1 MVDIDYLKEV
11 KTRGLDDF
19 QISEVTEGLKKL
31 TVEQVDIYAWPKYD
45 HMQMQEIRL
54 ALEEGLSEEEMSV
67 FLDPSIDW
75 KAMNH
80 ARVKLQNANAVD
92 DRAKAKLH
100 FKRLQIIFIA
110 ILIVLC
116 LGAAG
121 FGGYYAW
128 QYFSAVNQSLELEL
142 TDTDITVEYGSS
154 FNPADYD
161 IKVYDDLNNM
171 FEDIKR
177 LNLKDNKARMLA
189 GYCWNWISKDNHAAG
204 PDIVIENQHFSAYW
218 NFSDTSTWAID
229 SNTVDQVGCIH
240 TSQGLEFSY
249 VGVIIGD
256 DMRYEN
262 GHVITDASKRAK
274 TDASL
279 RGIKAKGEDAD
290 LLKDKII
297 RDTYKTLLS
306 RAMKGC
312 YVYCTDKALAQH
324 IKDRL
329 SVNQHLFYDFSK
341 AVDTG
346 MMAAEKVII
355 R

>member
-1 MVDIDYLKEV
+1 MIKNF
-11 KTRGLDDF
+11 GNC
-19 QISEVTEGLKKL
+19 KK
-31 TVEQVDIYAWPKYD
+31 D
-45 HMQMQEIRL
+45 
-54 ALEEGLSEEEMSV
+54 
-67 FLDPSIDW
+67 
-75 KAMNH
+75 
-80 ARVKLQNANAVD
+80 
-92 DRAKAKLH
+92 
-100 FKRLQIIFIA
+100 
-110 ILIVLC
+110 
-116 LGAAG
+116 
-121 FGGYYAW
+121 
-128 QYFSAVNQSLELEL
+128 
-142 TDTDITVEYGSS
+142 
-154 FNPADYD
+154 
-161 IKVYDDLNNM
+161 
-171 FEDIKR
+171 
-177 LNLKDNKARMLA
+177 
-189 GYCWNWISKDNHAAG
+189 
-204 PDIVIENQHFSAYW
+204 QHFSAYW

-341 AVDTG
+341 AVDIG